1 MPQRKPPAKPSIMQR
16 AKATFNEL
24 ANALDPVQQFGPA
37 AQRRMKKEQGRG
49 SSMIGRDAVKKRLDK
64 TIDQQ
69 SMGNDPQARITRRGN
84 GRRYS

>member
-1 MPQRKPPAKPSIMQR
+1 MPNKKPAPKPTFAQR
-16 AKATFNEL
+16 AKAAFN
-24 ANALDPVQQFGPA
+24 AVSNALDPVQQFGPA

-69 SMGNDPQARITRRGN
+69 SMGNDPQARVTRRGN